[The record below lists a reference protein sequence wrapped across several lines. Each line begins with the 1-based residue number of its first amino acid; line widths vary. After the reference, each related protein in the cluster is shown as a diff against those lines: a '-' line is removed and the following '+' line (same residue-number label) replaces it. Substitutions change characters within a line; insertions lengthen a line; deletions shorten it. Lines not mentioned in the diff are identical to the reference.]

1 MASGKND
8 MLFPYGKRDKVTG
21 LRHPPH
27 AHLAD
32 VGTVASTL
40 LRPPLDGSGC
50 RALGLGHRCFSNWRV
65 LDIADLFRGRF
76 TLPIEFKAVKSL
88 GTPTRDF

>member
-1 MASGKND
+1 MWERLPRLCSGRPLTGAVAVRSASAIAVSAIGALAPLGFIHEDFGMA
-8 MLFPYGKRDKVTG
+8 F
-21 LRHPPH
+21 
-27 AHLAD
+27 
-32 VGTVASTL
+32 
-40 LRPPLDGSGC
+40 
-50 RALGLGHRCFSNWRV
+50 V